1 MVFVEKKDLGV
12 ALANFLS
19 KLFPAQNVTAIAVLV
34 YSFFSPIGT
43 GPYLTPLSCAAI
55 GIATMVLLP
64 GIPLVYALW
73 KGIISFNRTEK
84 EKRQVFY
91 AIGLMGYGL
100 ASVIFAYYSSTIMLL
115 LALSYFLV
123 TLACALVNFKWKIS
137 VHTAGI
143 GGPAT
148 SFTYIYGPVGSL
160 SFILVAALIWARVK
174 LEAHTLPQAVAG
186 AVLSS
191 LITLGVCLLLYP
203 QWNPAFPIYSTL
215 YYLASALMRV

>member
-1 MVFVEKKDLGV
+1 MEKKDLGV
-12 ALANFLS
+12 TLANILS
-19 KLFPAQNVTAIAVLV
+19 KLFPAQNVTAIAVFV

-43 GPYLTPLSCAAI
+43 GPYLTPLHCAII

-64 GIPLVYALW
+64 GIPLLYALW

-84 EKRQVFY
+84 EKRRIFY
-91 AIGLMGYGL
+91 AIGLIGYGL
-100 ASVIFAYYSSTIMLL
+100 ASIVFAYYASTIMLL
-115 LALSYFLV
+115 LALSYFFV

-148 SFTYIYGPVGSL
+148 SFTYIYGLVGSL

-174 LEAHTLPQAVAG
+174 LEAHTLLQSVAG

-191 LITLGVCLLLYP
+191 LITLAVCLLLYP
-203 QWNPAFPIYSTL
+203 QWNPAFPIYSAL
-215 YYLASALMRV
+215 HSLAGALTHA